1 MDRRWPCMS
10 SWSHPSRYYSSNK
23 LRQTIARTIATH
35 LTWKSRHLF
44 TLHQCHSATSTRAHL
59 LRTSSGAGAAAP
71 SAASAVKSTPNRPEN
86 ILQYINNRGDQN
98 LATNGLLQCTHTQ
111 PLSNCTFD
119 PPFIPHPILPTAIPH
134 QGPQGEKSKK
144 RGKSDNNIHPNST
157 ITIADE
163 ASHAI
168 RHRVS
173 SSASFVPGRRLSVAQ
188 LELPVWP
195 QLHPERKP
203 GGD

>member
-1 MDRRWPCMS
+1 MS

-35 LTWKSRHLF
+35 PTWKSRHLF
-44 TLHQCHSATSTRAHL
+44 TLHQCYPTISHRAHL

-98 LATNGLLQCTHTQ
+98 LATNELLQCTHC
-111 PLSNCTFD
+111 LY
-119 PPFIPHPILPTAIPH
+119 PTAPPIPLLYSYH
-134 QGPQGEKSKK
+134 ITHRDSPSGASGGKK
-144 RGKSDNNIHPNST
+144 ARSGVKSDNNIHPNST
-157 ITIADE
+157 TTIADE
-163 ASHAI
+163 ASPCNQAPYLLI
-168 RHRVS
+168 RILCS
-173 SSASFVPGRRLSVAQ
+173 GSAVVRCATGV
-188 LELPVWP
+188 PVWP
-195 QLHPERKP
+195 HLYPERKP